1 MTTTTR
7 AFLGGRARAAHLSL
21 SLSLVKCRRSIKR
34 ARLNVKK
41 LRACN
46 LHKTTPTF
54 KKKTFVGEKFVL
66 FSKTQLKKKKRKRE
80 ERQQKREI
88 EIPLFPLHSFSRSKL
103 SRSRLLALSA
113 GTSSHARSRSPFVVV
128 VVLESVVLLLLLS
141 SIKESICWDIRQQKS
156 PTPARRRISN
166 SCALI
171 KKRKK
176 R

>member
-1 MTTTTR
+1 MTTTTTTTTR

-113 GTSSHARSRSPFVVV
+113 GTSSHALSRA
-128 VVLESVVLLLLLS
+128 LLLLLLLLLLFS
-141 SIKESICWDIRQQKS
+141 RVLFFFFFFFFFSHR
-156 PTPARRRISN
+156 
-166 SCALI
+166 
-171 KKRKK
+171 
-176 R
+176 

>member
-1 MTTTTR
+1 MLLI
-7 AFLGGRARAAHLSL
+7 FS
-21 SLSLVKCRRSIKR
+21 SLSLVKCRSIKR
-34 ARLNVKK
+34 ARKCKEIAHVISTK
-41 LRACN
+41 
-46 LHKTTPTF
+46 PPF
-54 KKKTFVGEKFVL
+54 KKKTLVRLSRILPPFVCNGNTKVL
-66 FSKTQLKKKKRKRE
+66 SPLKK
-80 ERQQKREI
+80 
-88 EIPLFPLHSFSRSKL
+88 RSL
-103 SRSRLLALSA
+103 SLAQNSLARSLALSA